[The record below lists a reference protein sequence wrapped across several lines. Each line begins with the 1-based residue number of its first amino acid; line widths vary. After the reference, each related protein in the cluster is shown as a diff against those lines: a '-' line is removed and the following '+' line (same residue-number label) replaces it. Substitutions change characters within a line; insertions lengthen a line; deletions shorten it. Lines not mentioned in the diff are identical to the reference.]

1 MPAVDDDIGTAETS
15 ECQTRVAILVCQE
28 VRR

>member
-1 MPAVDDDIGTAETS
+1 MPAVDDDIGTEETN